1 MTPAFD
7 TTLGDLPGTGAWIL
21 LCALAVAA
29 LLVAEWRCSQRG
41 KWFVKPLA
49 SAAFVATALAVGAP
63 GSDYGW
69 LVLAG
74 LTLCFVGDVLLI
86 PQGRDRVFRTGI
98 FAFLFGH
105 VAYAAAFLTR
115 PLHPVWLVVAGVV
128 LAGLLW
134 RVWRWLDSGLPGH
147 MRKPV
152 LAYLVVIGTMSTL
165 AVALTGAGGP
175 WLVAAGALGFTA
187 SDVSVAR
194 DRFVHEEFRNRAW
207 GLPLYYGAQLL
218 LALSPA
224 AVS

>member
-1 MTPAFD
+1 M
-7 TTLGDLPGTGAWIL
+7 
-21 LCALAVAA
+21 
-29 LLVAEWRCSQRG
+29 
-41 KWFVKPLA
+41 
-49 SAAFVATALAVGAP
+49 ATALAAGAP
-63 GSDYGW
+63 GSGYGW

-74 LTLCFVGDVLLI
+74 LVLCLVGDVLLI
-86 PQGRDRVFRTGI
+86 AQGRDDVFRAGL
-98 FAFLFGH
+98 FAFLLGH

-115 PLHPVWLVVAGVV
+115 PLHPVWLAVAVVA

-134 RVWRWLDSGLPGH
+134 RVWRWLDPALPGD
-147 MRKPV
+147 MRQPV
-152 LAYLVVIGTMSTL
+152 FAYLVVIATMTTL

-175 WLVAAGALGFTA
+175 MLVAAGALGFTA
-187 SDVSVAR
+187 SDLAVAR

>member
-1 MTPAFD
+1 M
-7 TTLGDLPGTGAWIL
+7 TLGPLHAAGTWIL
-21 LCALAVAA
+21 LCVLAVAA
-29 LLVAEWRCSQRG
+29 LLVAEWRRSQRG
-41 KWFVKPLA
+41 KWLSKPLA
-49 SAAFVATALAVGAP
+49 SAAVVAAALAAGAL
-63 GSDYGW
+63 GSDYGSF
-69 LVLAG
+69 VLAG
-74 LTLCFVGDVLLI
+74 LVFCLVGDVLLI
-86 PQGRDRVFRTGI
+86 PQGRDPVFRAGI
-98 FAFLFGH
+98 FAFLLGH

-115 PLHPVWLVVAGVV
+115 PLQPVWLAVAGVV

-134 RVWRWLDSGLPGH
+134 CVWRWLDAGLPRD

-165 AVALTGAGGP
+165 AAAVTGAGGP

-187 SDVSVAR
+187 SDLAVAR
-194 DRFVHEEFRNRAW
+194 DRFVQEEFRNRAW